1 MLLSS
6 GTWWS
11 PRTLLS
17 LILALGTSCLVE
29 SNSFGAFMALAGHH
43 SCSGHRGL
51 QQGWEAGALPHSKA
65 GYKVPPTFVPNTP
78 PSSSS
83 TPDTGSR

>member
-78 PSSSS
+78 LLLLLHP
-83 TPDTGSR
+83 